1 MNDVPAPPSTN
12 VCEPGIPQA
21 EPQQLSDALKRNI
34 AAIEERRAALKARA
48 SAGERIARAIT
59 AFTGSMAFVYLHL
72 LIYGLWI
79 VINVGVLPTVEPF
92 DPSFVILA
100 SEASVEAIFLST
112 FVLIS
117 QNHMAA
123 SADHR
128 ADLDLHIGLLTEHE
142 LTKLAGLI
150 DAIAQKVGAISQIP
164 EEVAQVER
172 DVAPEAVLDELEQ
185 QQGTDGG
192 AARADGRP
200 AQSE

>member
-1 MNDVPAPPSTN
+1 MSDLP
-12 VCEPGIPQA
+12 A
-21 EPQQLSDALKRNI
+21 EPTSANVREPVIPPPQPEQLSDALKRNI
-34 AAIEERRAALKARA
+34 AAIEGRRAAQQARA
-48 SAGERIARAIT
+48 SAGEKIARAIT
-59 AFTGSMAFVYLHL
+59 AFTGSMAFVYFHL

-79 VINVGVLPTVEPF
+79 LINIGMLAIVEPF
-92 DPSFVILA
+92 DSSFVILA

-123 SADHR
+123 SADRR

-192 AARADGRP
+192 AACRWAP
-200 AQSE
+200 CTK